1 MALLWISSTA
11 PKLESAF
18 IKMFRNDFVVL
29 FVYMPHTVVLIIEI
43 ADKILNYDRSNGSY
57 WTEHFTS
64 RIHNAVQ
71 GGSNFES
78 VNEIQHATIQMKAIE
93 QYFSVGLFV
102 TLNKLVLIFT
112 SVDEVPKCDHSNES
126 YWAVLSCGAVY
137 YAVQGGSNFL
147 AWGCR
152 KS

>member
-57 WTEHFTS
+57 
-64 RIHNAVQ
+64 
-71 GGSNFES
+71 
-78 VNEIQHATIQMKAIE
+78 
-93 QYFSVGLFV
+93 
-102 TLNKLVLIFT
+102 
-112 SVDEVPKCDHSNES
+112 
-126 YWAVLSCGAVY
+126 
-137 YAVQGGSNFL
+137 
-147 AWGCR
+147 
-152 KS
+152 